1 MKRSYLAV
9 FLTVFLFLIASSTW
23 AVPVTF
29 SQLTGLTGGSPAQTA
44 VFNGSSKSKSNL
56 T

>member
-29 SQLTGLTGGSPAQTA
+29 SQLNRAHGRLAGSDRR
-44 VFNGSSKSKSNL
+44 F
-56 T
+56 